1 MRSED
6 RFIFHGSRKRMS
18 WPLLNGLTLRT
29 YYLSTAK
36 YTQSRQI
43 KIIGGPTLT
52 KHAYQQE
59 TEELLTDFHSSTE
72 GLSPAEAQQRLQENG
87 PNQLKE
93 AKKKS
98 SLTLFLETFK
108 DAMVIV
114 LLTVAVVQMIMG
126 AHVESIVI
134 FAVLLL
140 NSFVSVIQTKK
151 AEGSL
156 DALKK
161 LSAPDASVLRGGQ
174 EQSIPAKDIVTGDI
188 VILEAGDYVPADG
201 RLLEE
206 GSLKVDEG
214 MLTGESTPAEKELT
228 LLTSDVPIGDRINM
242 VFSGTIV
249 TYGRGKFLVTATGG
263 DTEIGQVA
271 GLLESTTE
279 QKTPLQR
286 GLDRFSKKLSL
297 AILVLSVVILGVQLM
312 RVFLDGPTDMTQDI
326 VNAFMFAVAV
336 AVAAIPEALQSIVTI
351 VLSLGTKKMAKQ
363 HAIIRKLPA
372 VETLGSTSIICTDKT
387 GTLTQNK
394 MTVVDHFLADGQSG
408 EFSKDPK
415 QWEADEQR
423 LIEISVLANDATISE
438 DGTKLGDPTE
448 IALIDYSEKQN
459 QSYRELRKK
468 YPREAEL
475 PFDSDRKLMSTL
487 HTIDQKKTMVTKGG
501 PDIVFERSSK
511 VLLDGQVVAFTPEIK
526 ARFQKQNEAFSERA
540 LRVLAFAYKELATDD
555 LSLEDEEELILVGL
569 LAMIDP
575 PREEV
580 FQAVADANSAGI
592 QTVMITGDHKTT
604 AVAIAKEIGIFQQ
617 GDLALTGA
625 ELDQLSETELTERLE
640 QVTVYARVSPEN
652 KIRIVRAWQDK
663 GKISA
668 MTGDGVNDAP
678 ALKQADIGIA
688 MGTGTD
694 VAKDAAAM
702 VLTDDNFAS
711 IIKAV
716 EVGRN
721 VFDNIKK
728 AVAYL
733 FAGNLGAIIAIIL
746 ALVIGWANPFTA
758 LQLLFIN
765 LVNDSLPAIA
775 LGMEKAEPTIMKRQ
789 PRDPDSG
796 IFTGKTLISV
806 TYRGI
811 LIALAVIIAQWLG
824 NQQSPEMGVAMAFST
839 LILSRTLQ
847 TFAARS
853 NTQTAFQVGFLSN
866 KMVLLAIV
874 VCAALF
880 SLTLLPGLREVFAIP
895 AAFALKEI
903 GIALALAASAV
914 LLMEITKLIL
924 VKVQEPK
931 GEAQVHK
938 Q

>member
-1 MRSED
+1 M
-6 RFIFHGSRKRMS
+6 
-18 WPLLNGLTLRT
+18 
-29 YYLSTAK
+29 
-36 YTQSRQI
+36 
-43 KIIGGPTLT
+43 T
-52 KHAYQQE
+52 KQVYQQE
-59 TEELLTDFHSSTE
+59 TEELMNGLNTAPE
-72 GLSPAEAQQRLQENG
+72 GLSQAEAQKRLQENG

-93 AKKKS
+93 AKKKTTLS
-98 SLTLFLETFK
+98 LFLETFK
-108 DAMVIV
+108 DAMVVV
-114 LLTVAVVQMIMG
+114 LLIVAIIQMVMG

-134 FAVLLL
+134 FAVLIL
-140 NSFVSVIQTKK
+140 NSVVSVIQTKK

-174 EQSIPAKDIVTGDI
+174 EQSIPAKEIVTGDI

-214 MLTGESTPAEKELT
+214 MLTGESTPAEKEIT
-228 LLTSDVPIGDRINM
+228 LLTSDVPVGDRLNM

-249 TYGRGKFLVTATGG
+249 TYGRGKFLVTATGAE
-263 DTEIGQVA
+263 TEIGQVA
-271 GLLESTTE
+271 DLLESTTE

-286 GLDRFSKKLSL
+286 GLDRFSKKLSI
-297 AILVLSVVILGVQLM
+297 AILILSIVILGVQLV
-312 RVFLDGPTDMTQDI
+312 RVFLEGSTDMTQDI

-394 MTVVDHFLADGQSG
+394 MTVVDFFLADGQSG

-468 YPREAEL
+468 SPREAEL

-487 HTIDQKKTMVTKGG
+487 HTIDQKQTMVTKGG

-511 VLLDGQVVAFTPEIK
+511 VLLDGEVVAFTPELK
-526 ARFQKQNEAFSERA
+526 TRFQKQNEDFSKRA
-540 LRVLAFAYKELATDD
+540 LRVLAFAYKEVSANELT
-555 LSLEDEEELILVGL
+555 LEDENELVLVGL

-580 FQAVADANSAGI
+580 FQAVADAKSAGI

-604 AVAIAKEIGIFQQ
+604 AVAIAQEIGIFEK
-617 GDLALTGA
+617 GDMALTGA
-625 ELDQLSETELTERLE
+625 ELDQLSETELTEQLE
-640 QVTVYARVSPEN
+640 QITVYARVSPEN

-733 FAGNLGAIIAIIL
+733 FAGNLGAIIAIIF
-746 ALVIGWANPFTA
+746 ALVIGWSNPFTA

-775 LGMEKAEPTIMKRQ
+775 LGMEKAEPTIMQRQ

-811 LIALAVIIAQWLG
+811 LIALAVIVAQWLG
-824 NQQSPEMGVAMAFST
+824 NQQSAEIGVAMAFTT

-853 NTQTAFQVGFLSN
+853 NTQTSIQAGLFSN

-874 VCAALF
+874 VCGGLF

-895 AAFALKEI
+895 AAFALKDI
-903 GIALALAASAV
+903 GLALALAATAV

-924 VKVQEPK
+924 VKIQEPK
-931 GEAQVHK
+931 TKSELNK
-938 Q
+938 N

>member
-1 MRSED
+1 MT
-6 RFIFHGSRKRMS
+6 K
-18 WPLLNGLTLRT
+18 TT
-29 YYLSTAK
+29 YQKETPELMKELHTA
-36 YTQSRQI
+36 
-43 KIIGGPTLT
+43 P
-52 KHAYQQE
+52 
-59 TEELLTDFHSSTE
+59 E
-72 GLSPAEAQQRLQENG
+72 GLNQTEAQQRLQENG

-98 SLTLFLETFK
+98 TLALFLDTFK
-108 DAMVIV
+108 DAMVVV
-114 LLTVAVVQMIMG
+114 LLIVAIVQMVMG
-126 AHVESIVI
+126 AHVESLVI

-140 NSFVSVIQTKK
+140 NSVVSVIQTKK

-174 EQSIPAKDIVTGDI
+174 EQSIPAKDIVVGDI

-201 RLLEE
+201 RLLEA
-206 GSLKVDEG
+206 GSLKIDEG

-228 LLTSDVPIGDRINM
+228 TLTNEAPVGDRINM

-249 TYGRGKFLVTATGG
+249 TYGRGKFLVTATGNE
-263 DTEIGQVA
+263 TEIGQVA

-286 GLDRFSKKLSL
+286 GLDSFSKKLSI
-297 AILVLSVVILGVQLM
+297 AILILSLIILGVQLL
-312 RVFLDGPTDMTQDI
+312 RIFLDGSTDMTQDI

-372 VETLGSTSIICTDKT
+372 VETLGSTSVICTDKT

-394 MTVVDHFLADGQSG
+394 MTIVDHYLASGQVG
-408 EFSKDPK
+408 KFPNDPTDWDK
-415 QWEADEQR
+415 DEQR
-423 LIEISVLANDATISE
+423 LVEISVLANDASISE

-448 IALIDYSEKQN
+448 IALIDFSEKQN

-468 YPREAEL
+468 YPRENEL

-487 HTIDQKKTMVTKGG
+487 HTIDQKKMMLTKGG
-501 PDIVFERSSK
+501 PDVVFERSTK
-511 VLLDGQVVAFTPEIK
+511 VLLNDQIVPLTPEIK
-526 ARFQKQNEAFSERA
+526 AQFQKQNEAFSERA
-540 LRVLAFAYKELATDD
+540 LRVLAFAYKIVSTTEITLA
-555 LSLEDEEELILVGL
+555 DEEELVLVGL
-569 LAMIDP
+569 MAMIDP

-592 QTVMITGDHKTT
+592 QTIMITGDHKTT
-604 AVAIAKEIGIFQQ
+604 AVAIAKEIGIFQP
-617 GDLALTGA
+617 GDQALTGA
-625 ELDQLSETELTERLE
+625 ELDRLTETELTEQLE
-640 QVTVYARVSPEN
+640 DTTVYARVSPEN

-663 GKISA
+663 GRISA

-694 VAKDAAAM
+694 VAKDAASM

-733 FAGNLGAIIAIIL
+733 FAGNLGAIISIIF
-746 ALVIGWANPFTA
+746 ALVVGWANPFTA

-775 LGMEKAEPTIMKRQ
+775 LGMEKAEPTIMQRQ
-789 PRDPDSG
+789 PRDPNSG
-796 IFTGKTLISV
+796 IFTGKTLTSV

-811 LIALAVIIAQWLG
+811 LIAAAVITAQWIG
-824 NQQSPEMGVAMAFST
+824 NQQSAEIGVAMAFST

-853 NTQTAFQVGFLSN
+853 NTQTSFQAGFFSN
-866 KMVLLAIV
+866 KMVTLAVV
-874 VCAALF
+874 VCAGLF
-880 SLTLLPGLREVFAIP
+880 SLTLLPGLREVFAVPTTFTINDISM
-895 AAFALKEI
+895 AL
-903 GIALALAASAV
+903 GLAVIAV
-914 LLMEITKLIL
+914 VLMEITKLII
-924 VKVQEPK
+924 VKIQQPK
-931 GEAQVHK
+931 GTIETNK
-938 Q
+938 N